1 MFGVSLPV
9 ALNPYS
15 QVTYETNRYSVPVEA
30 ARATLTLKAYPFRI
44 EVWDDTHLLTT
55 HRRSY
60 QRDQDLFDPLHYLA
74 LLDTGPGR
82 LNTPGPCATG
92 VKRGRLCT
100 SNCWPTCAR
109 ASRRHRS
116 VREFVLV
123 LKLHRD
129 YPAAQIEQAIQQA
142 LTLGRADLDGI
153 RLCLHQLREVTP
165 PPVRLDLTARPQL
178 APSATTARLSPV

>member
-1 MFGVSLPV
+1 M
-9 ALNPYS
+9 
-15 QVTYETNRYSVPVEA
+15 TYETNRYSVPVEA

-55 HRRSY
+55 HPRSY
-60 QRDQDLFDPLHYLA
+60 QRDQDRFDPLHYLA
-74 LLDTGPGR
+74 LLEQRPGAFEHAR
-82 LNTPGPCATG
+82 PLRDWRKT
-92 VKRGRLCT
+92 
-100 SNCWPTCAR
+100 WPPVYEQLLAHLRTR
-109 ASRRHRS
+109 EPEHRS

-129 YPAAQIEQAIQQA
+129 YPAAHIEQAIQQA
-142 LTLGRADLDGI
+142 LALGRADLDGI

-178 APSATTARLSPV
+178 APIGQQPLVLAQYDRLLPIGA